1 MVGINRA
8 MNTIKFAK
16 YLCCLVLLT
25 GCKSLEQFEEDWLSS
40 AESVNRHS
48 SAKIITK
55 KERNIGLNPTVKA
68 TQNKLPI
75 VNQTVVNKRINT
87 TACKDSDDWYLD
99 GYRVGKSFRAQKNQ
113 MLEQR
118 SRYCGYNVK
127 ELPSHYYHNWDR
139 GFRIGIK
146 S

>member
-1 MVGINRA
+1 M
-8 MNTIKFAK
+8 KFLK

-25 GCKSLEQFEEDWLSS
+25 GCKSLEQFEEDWFSS
-40 AESVNRHS
+40 AESANRHS
-48 SAKIITK
+48 SVKITAK
-55 KERNIGLNPTVKA
+55 KEQAVRMKPSIEA
-68 TQNKLPI
+68 AQNKTKI

-99 GYRVGKSFRAQKNQ
+99 GYRVGKSFRTQKNQ
-113 MLEQR
+113 MLQQR
-118 SRYCGYNVK
+118 SQYCGYNVK
-127 ELPSHYYHNWDR
+127 DLPSHYYHNWER